1 MAAAIASRA
10 PWPVFHDFAAVRL
23 LELRGPVDAESPRLP
38 AMLLCSRVTGELV
51 RLFLK
56 LGLTAFGGP
65 AAHVAM
71 MEEEVVRRRK
81 WLTHEELLDL
91 VGATN
96 LIPGPNST
104 ELALHIGYVRGGVR
118 GMCVAGTCFIVPAA
132 IASGILAWAYVT
144 YGKLPAAAGFLW
156 GLKPVIV
163 AVVAQALWQMLPKA
177 AKTWPLRVIGIFS
190 AAAAFA
196 GVNELIV
203 LFGAAFLAAIGT
215 RRAPPKALA
224 ASPTL
229 LAVFLFFLKTGS
241 VLFGS
246 GYVLLAF
253 LRADLVDRWHWL
265 TEGQLVDAIAVGQIT
280 PGPVFTAATF
290 IGYLLGG
297 AKGAVVATIGI
308 FLPAFVF
315 VAISGRLVPFLRKS
329 PTAGAF
335 LDGLNV
341 ASLALMA
348 VVSIAIA
355 RTSLVDP
362 WTAIIAASS
371 LVALMR
377 FKVSSVLLVLGGAA
391 IGVAVSLLR

>member
-1 MAAAIASRA
+1 MLGRVRGDQEGDEREGERLVPVHRSPGRGEVGDLAS
-10 PWPVFHDFAAVRL
+10 
-23 LELRGPVDAESPRLP
+23 
-38 AMLLCSRVTGELV
+38 
-51 RLFLK
+51 LFLK

-65 AAHVAM
+65 AAHIAM
-71 MEEEVVRRRK
+71 MEEEVVRRRR

-104 ELALHIGYVRGGVR
+104 ELALHIGYVRAGLR
-118 GMCVAGTCFIVPAA
+118 GMCVAGACFIVPAA
-132 IASGILAWAYVT
+132 VATGVLAWVYVT
-144 YGKLPAAAGFLW
+144 FGKLPAAAGFLW

-177 AKTWPLRVIGIFS
+177 AKTWPLRVVGVFS

-203 LFGAAFLAAIGT
+203 LFGAAFLTAIGT
-215 RRAPPKALA
+215 RRAPPRALA
-224 ASPTL
+224 ASPGL
-229 LAVFLFFLKTGS
+229 LAVFLFFFKVGS

-265 TEGQLVDAIAVGQIT
+265 TEGQLVDAIAAGQVT

-297 AKGAVVATIGI
+297 TRGAIVATIGI
-308 FLPAFVF
+308 FLPSFVF

-329 PTAGAF
+329 ATAGAF

-341 ASLALMA
+341 A
-348 VVSIAIA
+348 
-355 RTSLVDP
+355 
-362 WTAIIAASS
+362 
-371 LVALMR
+371 
-377 FKVSSVLLVLGGAA
+377 
-391 IGVAVSLLR
+391 VAVAATVVACRVP

>member
-1 MAAAIASRA
+1 
-10 PWPVFHDFAAVRL
+10 
-23 LELRGPVDAESPRLP
+23 
-38 AMLLCSRVTGELV
+38 
-51 RLFLK
+51 
-56 LGLTAFGGP
+56 
-65 AAHVAM
+65 
-71 MEEEVVRRRK
+71 MEEEVVRRRR

-91 VGATN
+91 IGATN

-104 ELALHIGYVRGGVR
+104 ELALHIGYVRAGLR
-118 GMCVAGTCFIVPAA
+118 GLLVAGACFIVPAA
-132 IASGILAWAYVT
+132 LASGVLAWTYVT
-144 YGKLPAAAGFLW
+144 FGKLPAAAGFLW

-163 AVVAQALWQMLPKA
+163 AIVAQALWQMLPKA
-177 AKTWPLRVIGIFS
+177 AKTWPLRVLGIFS

-203 LFGAAFLAAIGT
+203 LFGAAVLAAIAT
-215 RRAPPKALA
+215 RPAPPKALA
-224 ASPTL
+224 ASPGL
-229 LAVFLFFLKTGS
+229 LAIFLFFAKVGS

-265 TEGQLVDAIAVGQIT
+265 SEGQLVDAIAVGQIT

-297 AKGAVVATIGI
+297 TPGAIVATIGI
-308 FLPAFVF
+308 FLPAFFF

-348 VVSIAIA
+348 VVSVAIA
-355 RTSLVDP
+355 RASIRDP
-362 WTAIIAASS
+362 WAALIAVVS

-377 FKVSSVLLVLGGAA
+377 FKVSSVLLVLAGAA
-391 IGVAVSLLR
+391 IGVAVSLAR

>member
-1 MAAAIASRA
+1 
-10 PWPVFHDFAAVRL
+10 
-23 LELRGPVDAESPRLP
+23 
-38 AMLLCSRVTGELV
+38 
-51 RLFLK
+51 
-56 LGLTAFGGP
+56 
-65 AAHVAM
+65 M
-71 MEEEVVRRRK
+71 MEEEVVRRRE

-104 ELALHIGYVRGGVR
+104 ELALHIGYVRAGIR
-118 GMCVAGTCFIVPAA
+118 GMCVAGACFIVPAA
-132 IASGILAWAYVT
+132 IASGVLAWVYVT
-144 YGKLPAAAGFLW
+144 FGKLPAASGFLW

-177 AKTWPLRVIGIFS
+177 AKTWPLRVLGIFS
-190 AAAAFA
+190 AMAAFA
-196 GVNELIV
+196 GVNELVV
-203 LFGAAFLAAIGT
+203 LFGAAVLAMIAT

-229 LAVFLFFLKTGS
+229 IAIFLAFLKIGS
-241 VLFGS
+241 ILFGS

-253 LRADLVDRWHWL
+253 LRADLVERWHWL

-297 AKGAVVATIGI
+297 TAGAVVATVGI

-348 VVSIAIA
+348 VVSISIA
-355 RTSLVDP
+355 RASIVDP
-362 WTAIIAASS
+362 WTAIIAIVS
-371 LVALMR
+371 LVALVR
-377 FKVSSVLLVLGGAA
+377 LKVGSVVLVLGGAA
-391 IGVAVSLLR
+391 IGVVVSLVL

>member
-1 MAAAIASRA
+1 
-10 PWPVFHDFAAVRL
+10 
-23 LELRGPVDAESPRLP
+23 
-38 AMLLCSRVTGELV
+38 
-51 RLFLK
+51 
-56 LGLTAFGGP
+56 
-65 AAHVAM
+65 M
-71 MEEEVVRRRK
+71 MEEEVVRRRQ

-96 LIPGPNST
+96 LIPGPSST
-104 ELALHIGYVRGGVR
+104 ELALHIGHVRAGMR
-118 GMCVAGTCFIVPAA
+118 GMCVAGACFIVPAA
-132 IASGILAWAYVT
+132 IASGALAWIYVT
-144 YGKLPAAAGFLW
+144 YGKLPAALGLLS

-163 AVVAQALWQMLPKA
+163 AVVAQALWQMIPKA
-177 AKTWPLRVIGIFS
+177 AKTWPLRVLGIFS
-190 AAAAFA
+190 AGAAFA
-196 GVNELIV
+196 GVNELVV
-203 LFGAAFLAAIGT
+203 LFGAAVLAAIAT
-215 RRAPPKALA
+215 RPAPPKALA

-229 LAVFLFFLKTGS
+229 LAVFVFFLKTGS

-297 AKGAVVATIGI
+297 APGAIVATIGI
-308 FLPAFVF
+308 FLPAFFF
-315 VAISGRLVPFLRKS
+315 VAISGRLIPFLRRS

-355 RTSLVDP
+355 RTSVVDA
-362 WTAIIAASS
+362 WTALIALAS
-371 LVALMR
+371 LVALAR
-377 FKVSSVLLVLGGAA
+377 FRVSSVVLVLTGAT
-391 IGVAVSLLR
+391 IGVASSLLR

>member
-1 MAAAIASRA
+1 
-10 PWPVFHDFAAVRL
+10 
-23 LELRGPVDAESPRLP
+23 
-38 AMLLCSRVTGELV
+38 
-51 RLFLK
+51 LK

-91 VGATN
+91 VSATN
-96 LIPGPNST
+96 LIPGPKST
-104 ELALHIGYVRGGVR
+104 EPALHIGYVRAGIR
-118 GMCVAGTCFIVPAA
+118 GLCVAGACFIVPAA
-132 IASGILAWAYVT
+132 VASGVLAWIYVT
-144 YGKLPAAAGFLW
+144 YGKLPGATGLLW
-156 GLKPVIV
+156 GVKPVVV
-163 AVVAQALWQMLPKA
+163 AVVAQALWQMLPRA

-190 AAAAFA
+190 ASAAFA

-215 RRAPPKALA
+215 RRPPPKAFA
-224 ASPTL
+224 ASPSL
-229 LAVFLFFLKTGS
+229 LAVFLFFLKVGS

-246 GYVLLAF
+246 GYVLFAF

-297 AKGAVVATIGI
+297 PQGAVVATIGI
-308 FLPAFVF
+308 FLPAFIF
-315 VAISGRLVPFLRKS
+315 VAISGRLVPLLRKS
-329 PTAGAF
+329 ATAGAF

-355 RTSLVDP
+355 RGSIVDP
-362 WTAIIAASS
+362 WTALVAATS
-371 LVALMR
+371 LVALTR
-377 FKVSSVLLVLGGAA
+377 FKVSSTFLILGGAVL
-391 IGVAVSLLR
+391 GVVVSLLR

>member
-1 MAAAIASRA
+1 MLGG
-10 PWPVFHDFAAVRL
+10 VRRDQEGDEREGERL
-23 LELRGPVDAESPRLP
+23 VPLQRPPGHGQITELAK
-38 AMLLCSRVTGELV
+38 
-51 RLFLK
+51 LFLK

-65 AAHVAM
+65 AAHIAM
-71 MEEEVVRRRK
+71 MEEEVVRRRR
-81 WLTHEELLDL
+81 WMTHEELLDL
-91 VGATN
+91 VAATN

-104 ELALHIGYVRGGVR
+104 ELALHIGYVRAGIR
-118 GMCVAGTCFIVPAA
+118 GLSVAGACFIVPAA
-132 IASGILAWAYVT
+132 IASGVLAWVYVT
-144 YGKLPAAAGFLW
+144 FGKLPAASGFLW

-177 AKTWPLRVIGIFS
+177 AKTWPLRIIGIFS

-215 RRAPPKALA
+215 RRAPPEALA
-224 ASPTL
+224 ASPSL
-229 LAVFLFFLKTGS
+229 LAIFLFFLKVGS

-297 AKGAVVATIGI
+297 TPGAVVATVGI

-315 VAISGRLVPFLRKS
+315 VAISSRLVPFLRKS
-329 PTAGAF
+329 PTAAAV
-335 LDGLNV
+335 LDGLVV
-341 ASLALMA
+341 ASFALMA
-348 VVSIAIA
+348 IVSIAIA
-355 RTSLVDP
+355 RASIVDL
-362 WTAIIAASS
+362 WTVLIAATS

-377 FKVSSVLLVLGGAA
+377 FKVSSVFLVLGGAS
-391 IGVAVSLLR
+391 IGLVVSSLR

>member
-1 MAAAIASRA
+1 MLGRVEGTRELAA
-10 PWPVFHDFAAVRL
+10 
-23 LELRGPVDAESPRLP
+23 
-38 AMLLCSRVTGELV
+38 
-51 RLFLK
+51 LFLK

-65 AAHVAM
+65 AAHIAM
-71 MEEEVVRRRK
+71 MEEEVVRRRR

-91 VGATN
+91 VAATN

-104 ELALHIGYVRGGVR
+104 ELALHIGHVRGGVR
-118 GMCVAGTCFIVPAA
+118 GMCVAGACFIGPAA
-132 IASGILAWAYVT
+132 VASGVLAWIYVT
-144 YGKLPAAAGFLW
+144 FGKLPAAAGFLW
-156 GLKPVIV
+156 GVKPVIV
-163 AVVAQALWQMLPKA
+163 AVVAQALWQMIPKA

-196 GVNELIV
+196 GVDELIV
-203 LFGAAFLAAIGT
+203 LFGAAFLTALGT
-215 RRAPPKALA
+215 RRAPPKAFG

-229 LAVFLFFLKTGS
+229 LAVFLFFFKVGS

-297 AKGAVVATIGI
+297 AYGAVVATIGI

-315 VAISGRLVPFLRKS
+315 VAVSGRLVPFLRKS

-335 LDGLNV
+335 LDGLVV

-355 RTSLVDP
+355 RTSIVDP
-362 WTAIIAASS
+362 WTALIALAC
-371 LVALMR
+371 LVALLR
-377 FKVSSVLLVLGGAA
+377 FKVSSIFLVLGGAA
-391 IGVAVSLLR
+391 IGLAVSLLR